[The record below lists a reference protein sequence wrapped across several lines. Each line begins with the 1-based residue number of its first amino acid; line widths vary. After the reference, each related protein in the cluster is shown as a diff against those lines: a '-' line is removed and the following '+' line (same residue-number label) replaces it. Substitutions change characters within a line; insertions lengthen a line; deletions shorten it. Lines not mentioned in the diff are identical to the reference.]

1 VSSQKQDDGPGRP
14 EPDAGDDQQEAG
26 PGSQPQVPRILIVE
40 DEPVD
45 AELAQRLLA
54 NAGLAF
60 TARVVDTLAAF
71 TEQLSD
77 FIPDLILS
85 DFSLPGFTGADAL
98 KIAQDQCPQ
107 IPFIVWSGALGDEAA
122 VELIKHGATDYV
134 LKDRP
139 ARLPSAIDRALT
151 EARQRARI
159 AEIES
164 QLGLAQRLASH
175 GHLAAAEQL
184 VTRARQ
190 WLAAER
196 GTASGTAP
204 QPPGTGAERYQDRV
218 QGP

>member
-1 VSSQKQDDGPGRP
+1 VSSQQQHDGPGSS
-14 EPDAGDDQQEAG
+14 EPDAADDQQEAG
-26 PGSQPQVPRILIVE
+26 PGSPSPSPSPVSRILIVE

-45 AELAQRLLA
+45 AALAQRLLA
-54 NAGLAF
+54 NAGLTF
-60 TARVVDTLAAF
+60 TARIVDTLAAF
-71 TEQLSD
+71 TEQLSAFD
-77 FIPDLILS
+77 PELILS

-107 IPFIVWSGALGDEAA
+107 VPFIVWSGALGDEAA

-139 ARLPSAIDRALT
+139 ARLPSAVDRALT

-164 QLGLAQRLASH
+164 QLGRAQRLASH
-175 GHLAAAEQL
+175 GHLAAAEQTL
-184 VTRARQ
+184 ARARQ

-196 GTASGTAP
+196 RAAP
-204 QPPGTGAERYQDRV
+204 AAAPRPPGEG
-218 QGP
+218 